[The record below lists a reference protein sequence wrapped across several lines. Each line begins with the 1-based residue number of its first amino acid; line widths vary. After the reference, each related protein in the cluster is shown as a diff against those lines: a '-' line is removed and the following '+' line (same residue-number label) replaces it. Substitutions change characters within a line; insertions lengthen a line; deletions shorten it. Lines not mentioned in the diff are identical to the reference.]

1 MRTLITG
8 GTGFIGQA
16 LCPLLAQA
24 GHEVI
29 ILSRQSRPA
38 LPAGARS
45 AVTELSQLAGRPV
58 DAVVNLAGASIA
70 DGRWT
75 EARKR
80 LLVDSRV
87 KTTSRLVDWI
97 AGLERKPAVL
107 VSGSAVGYYGE
118 QGDAIVT
125 EATRPAPGFT
135 HVLCQAWE
143 QAAVKAQQ
151 HGVRVCITRIG
162 VVLDGDGGALA
173 KMLPAFKFGL
183 GGPLGSGQHYFPW
196 IHRADM
202 AAVIAWLIAT
212 PGATGAYN
220 ASAPNP
226 VTNAQFTKSLG
237 AALHRPAVLP
247 MPAPVLKLMF
257 GEMSEILLGSDRMVP
272 ERLLAEGFRFQYPD
286 LDPALRAIFPRRAA

>member
-45 AVTELSQLAGRPV
+45 AVTELSQLAGSPV

-135 HVLCQAWE
+135 HDLCQAWE

-286 LDPALRAIFPRRAA
+286 LDPALRAIFPQRAA